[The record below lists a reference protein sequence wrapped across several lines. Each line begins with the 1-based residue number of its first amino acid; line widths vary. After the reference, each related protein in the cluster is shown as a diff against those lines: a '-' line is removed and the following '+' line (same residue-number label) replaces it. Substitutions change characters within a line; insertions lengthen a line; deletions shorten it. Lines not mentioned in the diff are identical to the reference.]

1 MEVGRR
7 APGKP
12 RQKVW
17 KPKVKTGCI
26 TCRTRRVKCDEGKPT
41 CARCSSSG
49 RKCGGYYQHQNKPPE
64 MGSCWEEHSWQ
75 HSWTPLAVAA
85 SQVRP
90 MNGTRITA
98 YPQLLVFD
106 SKVEGQSYEFFRSYS
121 VPELTELFRVDEDF
135 WHLSVLQL
143 AMTQP
148 AVRHAVTGLGALHQ
162 KFSAG
167 HQTVIP
173 DDTTDAQIQFALRQ
187 CNQAINALS
196 DTTAAAQ
203 ELIHKVATLMACIL
217 FTCYATLQGHQ
228 THSIMHF
235 RNGLKLLD
243 SLQRSIDTTGNAG
256 SQCDE
261 LYNAF
266 VLALTTLEIQAR
278 TLIYD
283 DSEILPASMIQ
294 CHASRQVRSS
304 SSMDFM
310 FKALAD
316 ARHYFDTLLS
326 DLQCLVQDCDVQ
338 DEWTLTGA
346 RPRQSTMNQCQ
357 VLVRRKVAGDKAF
370 EDLLKRQTTS
380 LDDRD
385 RKTVLVIKLHGC
397 LMDMYLSIFRLSS
410 HYGDLAWDYF
420 EPSYRTIIDLSRQIL
435 YCHDEDLS
443 SMLLSPPPQ
452 PPSPLRATKGSHV
465 DHSRINGKNGTLEP
479 IADAASILKQSA
491 KHHRPVFAFSQ
502 GVVGPLYT
510 VAAQCRDP
518 ILRREAIVLL
528 LRYPRR
534 EGLWD
539 SFSAGRMGWEIMNLE
554 EGLARKE
561 WQQREEHGIRKTFEL
576 QTAADI
582 PASCRVREVELLM
595 AGPRV
600 ATVRLTTVEESER
613 GERGSFQ
620 KIMAW

>member
-1 MEVGRR
+1 
-7 APGKP
+7 
-12 RQKVW
+12 
-17 KPKVKTGCI
+17 
-26 TCRTRRVKCDEGKPT
+26 
-41 CARCSSSG
+41 
-49 RKCGGYYQHQNKPPE
+49 
-64 MGSCWEEHSWQ
+64 
-75 HSWTPLAVAA
+75 
-85 SQVRP
+85 

-148 AVRHAVTGLGALHQ
+148 AVRYAVTGLGALHQ

-187 CNQAINALS
+187 CNRAINALS

-294 CHASRQVRSS
+294 SHASRQVRSS

-357 VLVRRKVAGDKAF
+357 VLVRMKVAGDKAF

-420 EPSYRTIIDLSRQIL
+420 EPR
-435 YCHDEDLS
+435 
-443 SMLLSPPPQ
+443 
-452 PPSPLRATKGSHV
+452 SHV

-510 VAAQCRDP
+510 VAEQCRDP

-561 WQQREEHGIRKTFEL
+561 WQQREEHGTRKTFEL

>member
-1 MEVGRR
+1 
-7 APGKP
+7 
-12 RQKVW
+12 
-17 KPKVKTGCI
+17 
-26 TCRTRRVKCDEGKPT
+26 
-41 CARCSSSG
+41 
-49 RKCGGYYQHQNKPPE
+49 
-64 MGSCWEEHSWQ
+64 
-75 HSWTPLAVAA
+75 
-85 SQVRP
+85 

-106 SKVEGQSYEFFRSYS
+106 SKVEGQSFEFFRSHC

-148 AVRHAVTGLGALHQ
+148 AVRYAVTGLGALHQ

-173 DDTTDAQIQFALRQ
+173 DDTADAQVQFALRQ
-187 CNQAINALS
+187 CNRAINALS

-203 ELIHKVATLMACIL
+203 EPIHKVATLMTCIL

-243 SLQRSIDTTGNAG
+243 SLQRSMDTTGNAG
-256 SQCDE
+256 SQYDE

-283 DSEILPASMIQ
+283 EILPASMIQ
-294 CHASRQVRSS
+294 SHASRQVNPSS
-304 SSMDFM
+304 SIN

-326 DLQCLVQDCDVQ
+326 DLQCFVQDCDVQ

-346 RPRQSTMNQCQ
+346 RPRQSTMAQHQ
-357 VLVRRKVAGDKAF
+357 VLVRRKIAGDKAF
-370 EDLLKRQTTS
+370 EFLLKRQTTS

-385 RKTVLVIKLHGC
+385 RKTMLVIKLHGC
-397 LMDMYLSIFRLSS
+397 LMDMYLSIFRLSP
-410 HYGDLAWDYF
+410 HHGDLVWDYF
-420 EPSYRTIIDLSRQIL
+420 EPSYRTIVDLSRQIL
-435 YCHDEDLS
+435 GCDDEDLS
-443 SMLLSPPPQ
+443 SMLLSSPPP
-452 PPSPLRATKGSHV
+452 PPAPRLGNHADYSRAKG
-465 DHSRINGKNGTLEP
+465 RNGTLEP
-479 IADAASILKQSA
+479 VADAASILKQSA

-518 ILRREAIVLL
+518 MLRREAIVLL

-539 SFSAGRMGWEIMNLE
+539 SFGAGRLGWEIMNLE
-554 EGLARKE
+554 EGLARKK
-561 WQQREEHGIRKTFEL
+561 WQQREEHCTRKTFEL

-600 ATVRLTTVEESER
+600 ATVRLKTVEESER

-620 KIMAW
+620 KTMAW